1 MESGRHLKL
10 LVYRVLVYSIMIVQ
24 VLKHTVTAHQENNIL
39 TMYIYTPVYN
49 MFHDMNTSMR
59 LKYWSVLCFSISGP
73 IP

>member
-39 TMYIYTPVYN
+39 TMYIFTPVYN

>member
-10 LVYRVLVYSIMIVQ
+10 LVYRVLVYSIVQ

>member
-49 MFHDMNTSMR
+49 MFHDMNTSIR